1 MKRFYRAAGV
11 GEAEGGWRVLLD
23 GRPVKSV
30 GGRPQIVPCRALAA
44 ALAAEWADQGEEIA
58 PARFVLRDLADYAI
72 DVVGADRAAAIR
84 ALVAYAETDTLCYRA
99 GPDEPLWHRQVAVWE
114 PILATAEARH
124 GVRFERICGIIHRPQ
139 PEATLL
145 RLGEELVT
153 HDDFTLAALA
163 SLAGLAASLVVALAA
178 IVPDADIAGLW
189 SAAHLEE
196 AWQAELWGRD
206 PDAMARQA
214 RRAALFAAA
223 AQMARMLLN
232 PHES

>member
-72 DVVGADRAAAIR
+72 DVVGADSAAAIR

-99 GPDEPLWHRQVAVWE
+99 DPDEPLWLRQIAVWE
-114 PILATAEARH
+114 PILAAAEARH

-139 PEATLL
+139 PAATLL
-145 RLGEELVT
+145 RLGEGLAA

-178 IVPDADIAGLW
+178 IAPDADIADLW

-206 PDAMARQA
+206 PEATARQA

-223 AQMARMLLN
+223 AQMARLVA
-232 PHES
+232 PRP